1 MPILT
6 VNIYGFAMGIIFY
19 TQLQH
24 NVDYVVIQWRYLMMK
39 KKLKGIVSLLLLTT
53 LIMSMLTACA
63 TKLNG
68 TYTND
73 EGLVKQSFTF
83 KEDNKVEV
91 SAFGIDVEG
100 EYLIEDDTIT
110 ITYSLLNLSY
120 DLEKSFEKKGS
131 SIFIDGTEFVKSE

>member
-1 MPILT
+1 
-6 VNIYGFAMGIIFY
+6 
-19 TQLQH
+19 
-24 NVDYVVIQWRYLMMK
+24 MK
-39 KKLKGIVSLLLLTT
+39 KNCRRIVSLLLLTVS
-53 LIMSMLTACA
+53 LVCILTACT
-63 TKLNG
+63 TKLSG

-120 DLEKSFEKKGS
+120 DWKNLLRKRETQFSLMELSLSKNNHLR
-131 SIFIDGTEFVKSE
+131 

>member
-1 MPILT
+1 
-6 VNIYGFAMGIIFY
+6 
-19 TQLQH
+19 
-24 NVDYVVIQWRYLMMK
+24 MK
-39 KKLKGIVSLLLLTT
+39 KSLKRIVSLLL
-53 LIMSMLTACA
+53 MASMLMCVLTACT
-63 TKLNG
+63 TKLSG

-120 DLEKSFEKKGS
+120 DWKKSFEKKGN
-131 SIFIDGTEFVKSE
+131 SIFIDGTEFIKE